1 MRRLVLALG
10 LFTAGVAP
18 ALAET
23 RPAAP
28 VPAPAVANEAR
39 LAGDAT
45 RTRFVVDLDRA
56 VPIAVFPLADPFR
69 VVVDLPE
76 VTFAFA
82 PGTGGSGRGLVQAFR
97 FGRFAEARSRIV
109 LDMAEPALV
118 ERAFVLP
125 PADGQPGRLVVDLV
139 RASREEVLRAV
150 ERDTRLPERP
160 RSRPA
165 APPAGRAAAVERPP
179 GAELPL
185 VVIDPGHGGVD
196 AGATASGGQPEK
208 TIVLDFARAL
218 RTALERSGRV
228 RVAMTRE
235 DDAFVALDER
245 VRFARERQA
254 ALFLSIHA
262 DSLARFLGVSGASV
276 YTVSDRASDREAAAY
291 AERENRADLVAGVEQ
306 APESEAVA
314 DILFDLMHRETKH
327 FSVHFARLLVE
338 QLRPQVRLVRNPHRH
353 AGFRVLRA
361 PDVPSALL
369 ELGYLSN
376 RNDLRQLTNPQWRER
391 TAEAISRAVLAFVAT
406 SRGRSSAEVRT
417 SGAAQA
423 GATQSP

>member
-10 LFTAGVAP
+10 LIAAGAAP
-18 ALAET
+18 GLAET
-23 RPAAP
+23 RPPATT
-28 VPAPAVANEAR
+28 APAVANEAR

-45 RTRFVVDLDRA
+45 RTRFVVDLDRS

-76 VTFAFA
+76 VTFQFA
-82 PGTGGSGRGLVQAFR
+82 PGTGGAGRGLVQAFR

-160 RSRPA
+160 RARPA
-165 APPAGRAAAVERPP
+165 APPAGRTAAAAERPP

-196 AGATASGGQPEK
+196 AGATAAGGQPEK

-417 SGAAQA
+417 SGAVPAR
-423 GATQSP
+423 ATQSP